1 MAYVESDYV
10 PKTEIRILAG
20 IPMDNTYTDQICWV
34 QYPQEVAQDY
44 QTAYFKDKTKFT
56 FTDFTYQRTDSKVKG
71 GRPQHTIRVPL
82 SANQLQSVNY
92 LMWNN
97 NNKWYYAFI
106 NQVNWVND
114 NCCEIVYEIDM
125 YQTWQFKMEAKE
137 CWVVREHPASDAFFA
152 NTEPE
157 PITVDY
163 YDVANS
169 TIIAPDLSKR
179 SIVILATENVT
190 GDFADP
196 DMLDGIFCG
205 LYYKA
210 IPALTA
216 SGQVK
221 TTLDA
226 FTQEGKTDAITAIVM
241 SVLSPEKGSI
251 ADSEVKSSGF
261 ATRSLIM
268 GGGYTASHRKLAA
281 YPYRFFK
288 VRSYTGEEAILY
300 PQLCSDGT
308 LQFYYYEAA
317 NTQASLLLVPK
328 NYQGRDTSNENAVSF
343 AETVSVPWI
352 YDNYANFME
361 QNLGAIGLNI
371 IGGAL
376 SGYAGAGNTKHQ
388 GNAAQRGAIIGGG
401 LAFLSEYAN
410 VVTQY
415 HRPDQSRGTAVSG
428 STAFGCGKIGFEV
441 IEYVANANCAKRL
454 DAYFDAYGYATNR
467 YKVPRQWG
475 RSPFNYV
482 QTAGAVFGK
491 GNLGSAPVD
500 AVNVVKAMFDGGV
513 RLWNKDS
520 ISQIE

>member
-20 IPMDNTYTDQICWV
+20 VPMDNTYTDQICWV
-34 QYPQEVAQDY
+34 QYPQEVAQGY
-44 QTAYFKDKTKFT
+44 QTEYFKGKTAFT

-82 SANQLQSVNY
+82 SANRLQSVNY

-114 NCCEIVYEIDM
+114 NCAEIVYEIDM
-125 YQTWQFKMEAKE
+125 YQTWQFKMDAKE
-137 CWVVREHPASDAFFA
+137 CWVVREHPSSDAFFA

-157 PITVDY
+157 PIAVDY
-163 YDVANS
+163 YDIGVS
-169 TIIAPDLSKR
+169 TILSPELGDR
-179 SIVILATENVT
+179 SIVVLATENVT
-190 GDFADP
+190 GDFNQPA
-196 DMLDGIFCG
+196 MLDGVFCG
-205 LYYKA
+205 LYYKTFSAVSGADEVKA
-210 IPALTA
+210 I
-216 SGQVK
+216 
-221 TTLDA
+221 LDA
-226 FTQEGKTDAITAIVM
+226 FADQGKTDAITAIYM
-241 SVLSPEKGSI
+241 SPLPLKAGISCVGTP
-251 ADSEVKSSGF
+251 KSTGIPV
-261 ATRSLIM
+261 RSLAM
-268 GGGYTASHRKLAA
+268 GDGYTASHRKLAS

-288 VRSYTGEEAILY
+288 LRSYSGDEVTLY
-300 PQLCSDGT
+300 PQLCDDGT
-308 LQFYYYEAA
+308 LSLYIYEAG
-317 NTQASLLLVPK
+317 NTMPSLMAVPQ
-328 NYQGRDTSNENAVSF
+328 NYQNRAASFENAVCF
-343 AETVSVPWI
+343 AEVVQTPWI
-352 YDNYANFME
+352 YDNFQNYIW
-361 QNLGAIGLNI
+361 QNLASIGTDIVGASMAGFAA
-371 IGGAL
+371 GGAQ
-376 SGYAGAGNTKHQ
+376 GA
-388 GNAAQRGAIIGGG
+388 ALRGG
-401 LAFLSEYAN
+401 LEALNAYGQGT
-410 VVTQY
+410 VQY
-415 HRPDQSRGTAVSG
+415 NRPDQSRGTAIAG
-428 STAFGCGKIGFEV
+428 SMSFAAGKIGFEV